1 MSAQIKNE
9 YLLPSLGIN
18 NSKKI
23 YATSK
28 GLFDNEFILNHKE
41 LLKEDI
47 QDKSKNDF
55 IFGIEIE
62 KIMKN
67 SVSKTNIIPNIFEEN
82 ILIRRSKN
90 KKDIGQEKNNFL
102 NLNVDENINE
112 KNY

>member
-1 MSAQIKNE
+1 
-9 YLLPSLGIN
+9 
-18 NSKKI
+18 
-23 YATSK
+23 
-28 GLFDNEFILNHKE
+28 
-41 LLKEDI
+41 
-47 QDKSKNDF
+47 
-55 IFGIEIE
+55 
-62 KIMKN
+62 MKN